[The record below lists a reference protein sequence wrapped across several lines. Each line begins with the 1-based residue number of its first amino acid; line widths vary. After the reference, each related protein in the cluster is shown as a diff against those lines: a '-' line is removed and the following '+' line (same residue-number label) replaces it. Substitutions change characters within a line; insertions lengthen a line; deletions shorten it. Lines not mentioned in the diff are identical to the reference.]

1 MPRVSRIKTLGAL
14 KASGYQPRSVKQE
27 LRANLRE
34 RLGCGGPLFPGILG
48 YDRTVI
54 PAVVNA
60 LLAGHD
66 FILLGL
72 RGQAKTRI
80 LRSLTTLL
88 DPEVPML
95 AGSELNDD
103 PLAPISIPGQR
114 LVAAAGDDAPIEWL
128 GRDERYNEKLATPDV
143 SIADLLGDIDPI
155 KAATRK
161 LTFADPE
168 VIHFGIVPRTNRG
181 IFAINELPDLSPRIQ
196 VGLFNIL
203 EERDLQ
209 IRGFPVRIPLD
220 LLMVFSANPED
231 YTNRGT
237 IITPLKDRISSQILT
252 HYPPDT
258 TVAADITRQEAWTE
272 RDVPNVVIPEE
283 FRLLVE
289 DISFAARESDL
300 VDQSSGVSARVAISA
315 LELLAS
321 NLERRALGKR
331 PAAAKSPTA
340 AAAAATG
347 SAGSARIGESAG
359 TAGRPD
365 ARVYPRLCDLQMLL
379 PAITGKVEMVY
390 EGEQQGAEVVARRLI
405 GQAIKKAFDSRF
417 PEVGKELGS
426 GGEDDK
432 GPYAAIVHWFAEG
445 NSVTLSDEQSFEEYE
460 AEMRRVPG
468 LAEIAA
474 RHGGRSREERA
485 LAGEMVLEGLH
496 QHLKLARNDLDSQV
510 SYKEMVKFQ
519 LLKPRGGS
527 GSGRRGSGRGDVN

>member
-1 MPRVSRIKTLGAL
+1 MAARKPRPATVGAL
-14 KASGYQPRSVKQE
+14 RASGYRPKSVKQE
-27 LRANLRE
+27 LRNNLRA
-34 RLGCGGPLFPGILG
+34 RLQSGEPLFPGILG
-48 YDRTVI
+48 YDRTVV
-54 PAVVNA
+54 PGVVNA

-80 LRSLTTLL
+80 LRSLVTLL
-88 DPEVPML
+88 DEEIPVL
-95 AGSELNDD
+95 AGTELNDD
-103 PLAPISIPGQR
+103 PLAPISTHGQR
-114 LVAAAGDDAPIEWL
+114 MVADHGDDAAVTWL
-128 GRDERYNEKLATPDV
+128 TRDERYNEKLATPDV

-231 YTNRGT
+231 YTNRGS

-258 TVAADITRQEAWTE
+258 AVSADITRQEAWTE
-272 RDVPNVVIPEE
+272 RDVPGVAIPEE
-283 FRLLVE
+283 VRLLIE
-289 DISFAARESDL
+289 ELSFVARESDL

-315 LELLAS
+315 MELLVS
-321 NLERRALGKR
+321 NLERRAL
-331 PAAAKSPTA
+331 
-340 AAAAATG
+340 ATG
-347 SAGSARIGESAG
+347 DD
-359 TAGRPD
+359 P
-365 ARVYPRLCDLQMLL
+365 VYPRLCDLQMLL

-390 EGEQQGAEVVARRLI
+390 EGEQQGAEVVARRLL
-405 GQAIKKAFDSRF
+405 GLAVKKVFDARF

-426 GGEDDK
+426 GGDDDS
-432 GPYAAIVHWFAEG
+432 GPYAKIVRWFAEG
-445 NSVTLSDEQSFEEYE
+445 NAITLSDEQPFAEYE
-460 AEMRRVPG
+460 AELKKVPG
-468 LAEIAA
+468 LLELAA
-474 RHGGRSREERA
+474 RYLGGGKISREERTFA
-485 LAGEMVLEGLH
+485 AEMVLEGLH
-496 QHLKLARNDLDSQV
+496 QHLKVARQDLDSQV

-519 LLKPRGGS
+519 LLKPRKGGA
-527 GSGRRGSGRGDVN
+527 GSRRGGDIN

>member
-1 MPRVSRIKTLGAL
+1 MASTSRSARDRAPLANIKTLGAL
-14 KASGYQPRSVKQE
+14 RASGYRPRPVKQE
-27 LRANLRE
+27 LRDNLRE
-34 RLGCGGPLFPGILG
+34 RLAGGGPLFPGILG

-54 PAVVNA
+54 PSVVNA

-80 LRSLTTLL
+80 LRSLVTLL
-88 DPEVPML
+88 DPEVPVL

-114 LVAAAGDDAPIEWL
+114 LVDQAGDDAPVEWL
-128 GRDERYNEKLATPDV
+128 TREQRYNEKLATPDV

-181 IFAINELPDLSPRIQ
+181 IFAINELPDLAPRIQ

-220 LLMVFSANPED
+220 ILMVFSANPED
-231 YTNRGT
+231 YTNRGS

-252 HYPPDT
+252 HYPPD
-258 TVAADITRQEAWTE
+258 VAIAADITRQEAWTE
-272 RDVPNVVIPEE
+272 RGTPSVVIPADV
-283 FRLLVE
+283 RLLIE
-289 DISFAARESDL
+289 EISFAARDSDL

-315 LELLAS
+315 IELLAS
-321 NLERRALGKR
+321 NLERRAL
-331 PAAAKSPTA
+331 
-340 AAAAATG
+340 ATG
-347 SAGSARIGESAG
+347 EARI
-359 TAGRPD
+359 
-365 ARVYPRLCDLQMLL
+365 YPRLCDLQMLL

-405 GQAIKKAFDSRF
+405 GQAVKKAFDGRF

-426 GGEDDK
+426 GGDEDR
-432 GPYAAIVHWFAEG
+432 GPYAPIVHWFAEG
-445 NSVTLSDEQSFEEYE
+445 NEVTLSDEQPFAAYE
-460 AEMRRVPG
+460 AELRRVPG
-468 LAEIAA
+468 LFELAA
-474 RHGGRSREERA
+474 RHGRSPEERA
-485 LAGEMVLEGLH
+485 LAAEMVLEGLH
-496 QHLKLARNDLDSQV
+496 QYLKLARNDLDSQI

-519 LLKPRGGS
+519 LLKPRSRKGG
-527 GSGRRGSGRGDVN
+527 GGRGGDVN

>member
-1 MPRVSRIKTLGAL
+1 MAARKSRPATVGAL
-14 KASGYQPRSVKQE
+14 KASGYRPKSVKQE
-27 LRANLRE
+27 LRDNLRA
-34 RLGCGGPLFPGILG
+34 RLKAGGPLFPGILG

-54 PAVVNA
+54 PGVVNA

-80 LRSLTTLL
+80 LRSLVTLL
-88 DPEVPML
+88 DEEIPVL
-95 AGSELNDD
+95 AGTELNDD
-103 PLAPISIPGQR
+103 PLAPISTHGQR
-114 LVAAAGDDAPIEWL
+114 LVADHGDEAPVAWL
-128 GRDERYNEKLATPDV
+128 TRDERYNEKLATPDV

-231 YTNRGT
+231 YTNRGS

-258 TVAADITRQEAWTE
+258 AISADITRQEAWTE
-272 RDVPNVVIPEE
+272 RDVAGVVVPEE
-283 FRLLVE
+283 VRLLVE
-289 DISFAARESDL
+289 ELAFVARESDL
-300 VDQSSGVSARVAISA
+300 VDQSSGVSARVSISA
-315 LELLAS
+315 MELLVS
-321 NLERRALGKR
+321 NLERRAL
-331 PAAAKSPTA
+331 T
-340 AAAAATG
+340 TG
-347 SAGSARIGESAG
+347 DD
-359 TAGRPD
+359 P
-365 ARVYPRLCDLQMLL
+365 VYPRLCDLQMLL

-390 EGEQQGAEVVARRLI
+390 EGEQQGAEVVARRLV
-405 GQAIKKAFDSRF
+405 GLAVKKVFDARF

-426 GGEDDK
+426 GGDDDS
-432 GPYAAIVHWFAEG
+432 GPYAKIVRWFAEA
-445 NSVTLSDEQSFEEYE
+445 NEITLSDEQPFAEYE
-460 AEMRRVPG
+460 AELKKVPG
-468 LAEIAA
+468 LLELAA
-474 RHGGRSREERA
+474 RYLGGGKSGREERA
-485 LAGEMVLEGLH
+485 FAAEMVLEGLH
-496 QHLKLARNDLDSQV
+496 QHLKVARQDLDSQV

-519 LLKPRGGS
+519 LLKPRKGGA
-527 GSGRRGSGRGDVN
+527 GSRRGGDIN

>member
-1 MPRVSRIKTLGAL
+1 MAFDPSSIRTLGAL
-14 KASGYQPRSVKQE
+14 RASGYRSRPIKQE
-27 LRANLRE
+27 LRENLRE
-34 RLGCGGPLFPGILG
+34 RLASGAPLFPGILG

-88 DPEVPML
+88 DPALPVL
-95 AGSELNDD
+95 AGCELNDD
-103 PLAPISIPGQR
+103 PFAPISVPGKR
-114 LVAAAGDDAPIEWL
+114 KVAEAGDDAPIEWL
-128 GRDERYNEKLATPDV
+128 APEERYHEKLATPDV

-155 KAATRK
+155 KAATQK

-181 IFAINELPDLSPRIQ
+181 IFAINELPDLAPRIQ

-220 LLMVFSANPED
+220 LLLVFSANPED
-231 YTNRGT
+231 YTNRGS

-252 HYPPDT
+252 HYPADT
-258 TVAADITRQEAWTE
+258 RVAADITRQEAWTE
-272 RDVPNVVIPEE
+272 RDLPSVVVPDEVRMLI
-283 FRLLVE
+283 E
-289 DISFAARESDL
+289 DISVAARESDL

-315 LELLAS
+315 VELLVS
-321 NLERRALGKR
+321 NLERRAL
-331 PAAAKSPTA
+331 
-340 AAAAATG
+340 ATG
-347 SAGSARIGESAG
+347 EK
-359 TAGRPD
+359 
-365 ARVYPRLCDLQMLL
+365 RVYPRLCDLQMLL

-405 GQAIKKAFDSRF
+405 GQAVKKAFESRF
-417 PEVGKELGS
+417 PEVGKEVGS
-426 GGEDDK
+426 GGEEDK
-432 GPYAAIVHWFAEG
+432 GPYAEMIHWFAEG
-445 NSVTLSDEQSFEEYE
+445 NEITLSDEQTFADYE
-460 AEMRRVPG
+460 AQLRRVPG
-468 LAEIAA
+468 LLELAG
-474 RHGGRSREERA
+474 RGGRAAEEQA
-485 LAGEMVLEGLH
+485 LAAEMVLEGLH
-496 QHLKLARNDLDSQV
+496 QHLKLARQDLDSQV

-519 LLKPRGGS
+519 LLKPRKRGGS
-527 GSGRRGSGRGDVN
+527 SRGDIN

>member
-1 MPRVSRIKTLGAL
+1 MPKVSRIKTLGAL

-27 LRANLRE
+27 LRDNLRQ
-34 RLGCGGPLFPGILG
+34 RLRCGGPLFPGILG

-88 DPEVPML
+88 DPEVPVL

-103 PLAPISIPGQR
+103 PLAPISVPGQR
-114 LVAAAGDDAPIEWL
+114 LIAAAGDDAPIEWL

-231 YTNRGT
+231 YTNRGS

-258 TVAADITRQEAWTE
+258 TIAADITRQEAWTE
-272 RDVPNVVIPEE
+272 RDVSSVVIPEE
-283 FRLLVE
+283 FRLLIE

-321 NLERRALGKR
+321 NLERRALGRRPEAAKTAPVGTTTT
-331 PAAAKSPTA
+331 PAAAD
-340 AAAAATG
+340 G
-347 SAGSARIGESAG
+347 
-359 TAGRPD
+359 
-365 ARVYPRLCDLQMLL
+365 RVYPRLCDLQMLL

-405 GQAIKKAFDSRF
+405 GQAVKKAFDSRF

-432 GPYAAIVHWFAEG
+432 GPYAPIVRWFAEG

-460 AEMRRVPG
+460 AEVRRVPG
-468 LAEIAA
+468 LAEIVT
-474 RHGGRSREERA
+474 RHGGRTREERA

>member
-1 MPRVSRIKTLGAL
+1 MPKVSQIKTLGAL
-14 KASGYQPRSVKQE
+14 KASGYRPRSVKQE
-27 LRANLRE
+27 LRDNLRE
-34 RLGCGGPLFPGILG
+34 RLRGGGPLFPGILG

-80 LRSLTTLL
+80 LRSLTILL
-88 DPEVPML
+88 DPAIPVL

-103 PLAPISIPGQR
+103 PLQPISVPGQR
-114 LVAAAGDDAPIEWL
+114 LVATAGDDAPIEWL

-220 LLMVFSANPED
+220 LLLVFSANPED
-231 YTNRGT
+231 YTNRGS

-252 HYPPDT
+252 HYPPDA
-258 TVAADITRQEAWTE
+258 TVACDITRQEAWTD
-272 RDVPNVVIPEE
+272 RDIPNVVIPDE
-283 FRLLVE
+283 FRLLIE
-289 DISFAARESDL
+289 EISFAARESDL

-321 NLERRALGKR
+321 NLERRALGACT
-331 PAAAKSPTA
+331 PASSSA
-340 AAAAATG
+340 AAAAEAP
-347 SAGSARIGESAG
+347 ARSLPPPPPPRTPPNA
-359 TAGRPD
+359 

-405 GQAIKKAFDSRF
+405 GQAVKKAFDARF
-417 PEVGKELGS
+417 PEVGKEVGS

-432 GPYAAIVHWFAEG
+432 GPYAPIVRWFAEG
-445 NSVTLSDEQSFEEYE
+445 NAVTLSDEQPFEEYE

-468 LAEIAA
+468 LAEVVN
-474 RHGGRSREERA
+474 RYGGRTREERA
-485 LAGEMVLEGLH
+485 LASEMVLEGLH

-510 SYKEMVKFQ
+510 SYKEMVKLQ

-527 GSGRRGSGRGDVN
+527 SSGRRGSGRGDIN